1 MPAVTMPK
9 DHPATEGVTLSDG
22 QEVKPGQTV
31 EVSDALA
38 DALAD
43 QGWTKHAAKKAA
55 KKDAPTSGDDAAEA
69 ADTKEKP

>member
-43 QGWTKHAAKKAA
+43 QGWTKPAAKKAA
-55 KKDAPTSGDDAAEA
+55 KNAPTSGDDAAEA